1 MLLIIFPSLGGYDIF
16 YSRKD
21 SFGNWQKPIN
31 IGYPINSSLNEI
43 SLFVSTDGN
52 KAFFASNNLNG
63 IGGWDIY
70 SFDLHDE
77 AKPKTCIF
85 Y

>member
-1 MLLIIFPSLGGYDIF
+1 MI
-16 YSRKD
+16 
-21 SFGNWQKPIN
+21 SFIQKWIVLNNWQKPVN

-70 SFDLHDE
+70 SFDLHE
-77 AKPKTCIF
+77 KAKPERVFFIKGRSF
-85 Y
+85 RY